1 MKNKFGHKR
10 FYELLEVM
18 ADIHNRKNQ
27 NYAKTKEPLSN
38 LKMSQEFGV
47 SPFLGTLTRMSDKW
61 SRIVQLAGG
70 KQDKVGES
78 IKDTL
83 LDLSVYSL
91 LAIILFEENKGKKIK
106 VGKIKSK
113 K

>member
-1 MKNKFGHKR
+1 MKYGHKR

-27 NYAKTKEPLSN
+27 NYAKIKEPLSN

-47 SPFLGTLTRMSDKW
+47 SPFLGALTRMSDKW

-83 LDLSVYSL
+83 LDLSIYSL
-91 LAIILFEENKGKKIK
+91 LAIILYEEEVWKTKLKGRKKI
-106 VGKIKSK
+106 V
-113 K
+113 